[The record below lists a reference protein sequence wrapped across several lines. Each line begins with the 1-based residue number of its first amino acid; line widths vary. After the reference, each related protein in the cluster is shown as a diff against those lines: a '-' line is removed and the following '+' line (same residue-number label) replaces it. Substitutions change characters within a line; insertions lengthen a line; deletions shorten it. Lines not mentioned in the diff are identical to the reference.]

1 MNDSIINLK
10 RKVCAALVALSP
22 RAPVAKTYGGAH
34 GVSVG
39 VARGYGVGNGVGAIV
54 S

>member
-10 RKVCAALVALSP
+10 RMVCAALVALSP
-22 RAPVAKTYGGAH
+22 RAPVQIYGGAH
-34 GVSVG
+34 GAGVG
-39 VARGYGVGNGVGAIV
+39 DGDGSSVGNGVGAIV

>member
-39 VARGYGVGNGVGAIV
+39 DGDGSDEGSAVGTRV

>member
-1 MNDSIINLK
+1 MCVGAPRTPVQI
-10 RKVCAALVALSP
+10 AAT
-22 RAPVAKTYGGAH
+22 TYGGAH

-39 VARGYGVGNGVGAIV
+39 DGDGSSVGSAVGTRV

>member
-1 MNDSIINLK
+1 MC
-10 RKVCAALVALSP
+10 RGLVAA
-22 RAPVAKTYGGAH
+22 RPVQIAATTYGGAH

-39 VARGYGVGNGVGAIV
+39 DGDGSSVGSAVGTRV